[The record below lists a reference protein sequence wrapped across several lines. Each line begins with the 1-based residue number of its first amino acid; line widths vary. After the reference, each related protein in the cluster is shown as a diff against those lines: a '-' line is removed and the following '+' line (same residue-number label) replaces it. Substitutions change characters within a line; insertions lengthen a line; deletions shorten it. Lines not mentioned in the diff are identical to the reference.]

1 MKKLASEMN
10 ELSLSQ
16 TKTRYL
22 FTTDTN
28 ELPINE
34 DRCNDDN
41 DSKDLDDFYND
52 LCRDGTGNDK
62 EFQGFFSEDQT
73 VKEDPRDY
81 LTSSE

>member
-16 TKTRYL
+16 TNTRYL
-22 FTTDTN
+22 FTTDIN

-52 LCRDGTGNDK
+52 LCRNGTGNDK
-62 EFQGFFSEDQT
+62 EFQGFF
-73 VKEDPRDY
+73 
-81 LTSSE
+81 

>member
-1 MKKLASEMN
+1 MN

-16 TKTRYL
+16 TNTRYL

-52 LCRDGTGNDK
+52 LCRDGTGNEK